1 MPGATTASEVLR
13 DAAIEQNAVMMP
25 QTVPNRPMKG
35 PAEATVAST
44 RRLDSSF
51 STSRAIETSRTFSMR
66 ACRPMKDE
74 AAPCT
79 ERRHSRIAATNK
91 AAMLDAGRDDKVA

>member
-1 MPGATTASEVLR
+1 MNVSLGEKWEHFVEGKVKSGDYQTASEVLR
-13 DAAIEQNAVMMP
+13 DAAIERNAVMIP

-51 STSRAIETSRTFSMR
+51 STSREIETSRTFSMR
-66 ACRPMKDE
+66 A
-74 AAPCT
+74 
-79 ERRHSRIAATNK
+79 
-91 AAMLDAGRDDKVA
+91 